1 MKETPPV
8 GTECRRS
15 MFSDDMVES
24 FPTPTPGRR
33 LFATHIDANNLKTR
47 CKHIKQNGE
56 RCRNASV
63 EGPNGIHS
71 FCEMHLCGELVRRY
85 QVACQ
90 KNEKNQG
97 KGFQEAK
104 QLIRLFYGVDL
115 DQCVEWMLNVQA
127 IMDDINASM
136 NANAQVSQSLKSRY
150 KALPAWD
157 KKKVRMSVKQH
168 YLTWKRCWVARE
180 LHRRRCVTLEN
191 TDEGHEMAYYIYK
204 LAVLTGN
211 GVKSFL

>member
-8 GTECRRS
+8 GTECRPAV
-15 MFSDDMVES
+15 FSKDMVES
-24 FPTPTPGRR
+24 FPTPGRK
-33 LFATHIDANNLKTR
+33 LFPTHIDSNNLKTR

-56 RCRNASV
+56 QCRNASV
-63 EGPNGIHS
+63 EGFNGIHS

-104 QLIRLFYGVDL
+104 QLIRVFYGVDV
-115 DQCVEWMLNVQA
+115 DQSVDWLLKVQA
-127 IMDDINASM
+127 IMDDMNASM
-136 NANAQVSQSLKSRY
+136 NANPQVSQSLRGRY
-150 KALPAWD
+150 NALQAWD
-157 KKKVRMSVKQH
+157 KKKVRMNVKQH

-180 LHRRRCVTLEN
+180 LHRRRCVTPKN
-191 TDEGHEMAYYIYK
+191 TDHGHETAYYIYK
-204 LAVLTGN
+204 LAVLTGKW
-211 GVKSFL
+211 VKPFL

>member
-1 MKETPPV
+1 
-8 GTECRRS
+8 
-15 MFSDDMVES
+15 MVES
-24 FPTPTPGRR
+24 FPTPGRK
-33 LFATHIDANNLKTR
+33 LFPTHRDAKNHTSR
-47 CKHIKQNGE
+47 CEHVKQNGE

-71 FCEMHLCGELVRRY
+71 FCEMHLCGELVRMY

-90 KNEKNQG
+90 KNDKNQG

-104 QLIRLFYGVDL
+104 QLIRLFYGVDV
-115 DQCVEWMLNVQA
+115 DQSVDWMLKVQA
-127 IMDDINASM
+127 IMDDMNVSM
-136 NANAQVSQSLKSRY
+136 NANPQVSQSLRSRY
-150 KALPAWD
+150 QALQAWD
-157 KKKVRMSVKQH
+157 KKRVKMNVKQH

-191 TDEGHEMAYYIYK
+191 AEKGHEMAYYIYK

-211 GVKSFL
+211 GVKPFL